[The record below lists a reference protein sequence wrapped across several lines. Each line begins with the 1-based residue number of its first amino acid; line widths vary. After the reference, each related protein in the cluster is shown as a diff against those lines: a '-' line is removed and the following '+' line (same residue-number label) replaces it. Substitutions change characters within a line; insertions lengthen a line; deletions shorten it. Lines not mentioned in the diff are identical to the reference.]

1 MSKPMKCIL
10 ALAIGSAVCVGC
22 RSDKDQPT
30 TRPLTMRER
39 QERALDDP
47 FAYDPMEDDNDV
59 SGGKLHEFKKDSMK
73 KDLDHVLN
81 P

>member
-1 MSKPMKCIL
+1 MNTGTRCIL
-10 ALAIGSAVCVGC
+10 AIAIGGSVLSGC
-22 RSDKDQPT
+22 KSDKKQPT
-30 TRPLTMRER
+30 TRPASMRER

-47 FAYDPMEDDNDV
+47 FAYDPMQDDNDV
-59 SGGKLHEFKKDSMK
+59 SGGKLHELKKDSLK